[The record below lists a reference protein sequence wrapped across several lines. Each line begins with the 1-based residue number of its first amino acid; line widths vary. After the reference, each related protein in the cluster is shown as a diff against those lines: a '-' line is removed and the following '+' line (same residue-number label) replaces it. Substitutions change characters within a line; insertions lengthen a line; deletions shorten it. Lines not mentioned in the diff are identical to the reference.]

1 MSTDKSGVFRTD
13 LTSEHVMLAAMLVI
27 ASYMLIGSYDFSDS
41 AAMFPRF
48 TATITIVGVVLL
60 LTREYLP
67 SPLYEYVAESTDML
81 SDYGDDVEEEDTQ
94 DTATDTSRGRPIGAT
109 TFTVASLIAY
119 VAGAYAV
126 GLLWVTPLF
135 VLGYT
140 TWFRL
145 SWPARLALSAT
156 AFAIVYAFMV
166 ILNVD
171 LHEGFVVTLF

>member
-1 MSTDKSGVFRTD
+1 MSTDKSGISRAD
-13 LTSEHVMLAAMLVI
+13 LTSEHVMLAAILAI

-41 AAMFPRF
+41 AALFPRF
-48 TATITIVGVVLL
+48 TATITIVGVALL

-67 SPLYEYVAESTDML
+67 SPLYEYVAESTDVL
-81 SDYGDDVEEEDTQ
+81 SDYGEEAEDDDTQ
-94 DTATDTSRGRPIGAT
+94 GTSVNTPSERPIGAT
-109 TFTVASLIAY
+109 TFTVVSLIAY
-119 VAGAYAV
+119 VAGAYVV

-145 SWPARLALSAT
+145 SWPVRIALSAT
-156 AFAIVYAFMV
+156 AFAIVYAFMA

-171 LHEGFVVTLF
+171 LHEGFVVTVF